1 MELQCEL
8 SLITGRGIP
17 HHSKKISACKSR
29 ALFVSV
35 GQHPTTLIALLPQP
49 SFRSQD
55 RVTLREEIEHG
66 CIPHALGFMPK
77 RAFWKCANHVDFHQR
92 RVERMPHRIMESVV
106 TPHRVALGHVSG
118 SKCSDVEC
126 CR

>member
-1 MELQCEL
+1 MEIQCEL
-8 SLITGRGIP
+8 SVITGRGIP

-77 RAFWKCANHVDFHQR
+77 RASWKSSNHLTFHQR
-92 RVERMPHRIMESVV
+92 LLQPMPHTIIQ
-106 TPHRVALGHVSG
+106 
-118 SKCSDVEC
+118 
-126 CR
+126 